1 MLGRYGS
8 RNQLKIGSWL
18 HIRNASRTSVLVAF
32 ILLILF
38 LPEVV
43 SAQMTT
49 SDVGLDFAT
58 ATGLATTDIRVF
70 VGRVINAFFALL
82 GFIVVLLYIYA
93 GYLWMTARGDAAKV
107 DQAKKVITNTT
118 IGLIIMIMAYSIT
131 AFIIQALTGHS
142 IVPGAG
148 GGDRGREWGEMP
160 HGGPTGELGNGI
172 IEYHYPEVGQIDVP
186 RNTNIS
192 ITFKRPL
199 VLSTVFRNYDDAETY
214 DIADDTVDGG
224 AVPEVLQ
231 LNTDN
236 FKIIA
241 VTELGGMDGS
251 SPDERFDTRYPD
263 EGALVDPPPTVRI
276 TAVAAAFD
284 PLEGQTI
291 TISPA
296 LPIGS
301 PTTDVV
307 YRVALRGGDNGIK
320 VWSPSDTES
329 ADPDQQNAFTS
340 MNADGG
346 YFWPFTTGTM
356 LDLTPPHITSVVPIP
371 VIDPS
376 RPADVVPR
384 NQLLQIYFNEA
395 VDPTTVSG
403 IIGEG
408 GGFTNIEVKARCLPD
423 TDCDFSDGE
432 SFISISGKIYIG
444 NRYRTAEFVPSEPC
458 EGITE
463 NSCGNQV
470 FCLPRNVEIRVRALA
485 ATLSSE
491 PPKASRPDGVL
502 DMVGNSFDGNGN
514 ETAEGPESAERRI
527 DFNRNNPP
535 AALAGIND
543 TARWIYHVGEEIDLR
558 PPTVMDIDP
567 KSAPPVDPLHPNHPE
582 GPSRVPTDLPITVLW
597 DKIMS
602 VRSMRTGAYDEVRNA
617 FSDGRTTIALRA
629 KELAKKSLDQDCSDP
644 AEDCPYIQLD
654 PPYFFMDLGEGPV
667 EIGDEMV
674 TRMMIT
680 HRGFFTANDMGYTM
694 EEMVSWPGRLPVYQ
708 PVIGA
713 QIQDTLQNCFFP
725 SVGWNCAMGDNNSCC
740 NRNGQED
747 YLCSI

>member
-1 MLGRYGS
+1 MLGRYGY
-8 RNQLKIGSWL
+8 RNRPKVGSWL
-18 HIRNASRTSVLVAF
+18 HIRNASRTLVLVAF
-32 ILLILF
+32 VLLVLF
-38 LPEVV
+38 LPEIV
-43 SAQMTT
+43 SAQLTT
-49 SDVGLDFAT
+49 GDVGLDFAT

-82 GFIVVLLYIYA
+82 GFIAVLLYVYA
-93 GYLWMTARGDAAKV
+93 GYLWMTSTGDAAKV

-118 IGLIIMIMAYSIT
+118 IGLVIMIMAYSIT

-142 IVPGAG
+142 IVPGVG
-148 GGDRGREWGEMP
+148 DGDSRRDRGDMPIGDR
-160 HGGPTGELGNGI
+160 TYELGNGI
-172 IEYHYPEVGQIDVP
+172 IEYHYPEVGQVDVP

-199 VLSTVFRNYDDAETY
+199 VLSTVFRNYDDAGTY
-214 DIADDTVDGG
+214 GTEDDTVGG
-224 AVPEVLQ
+224 VAVPEVLQ

-241 VTELGGMDGS
+241 VADLGGTDGA
-251 SPDERFDTRYPD
+251 SPDERFSTRYPD
-263 EGALVDPPPTVRI
+263 SGALVDPPPTVRV
-276 TAVAAAFD
+276 TAVRVVFD

-301 PTTDVV
+301 PTTDIA
-307 YRVALRGGDNGIK
+307 YRVALKGGDNGIK
-320 VWSPSDTES
+320 VWWPGVTEG
-329 ADPDQQNAFTS
+329 AELVQKNAFSS

-346 YFWPFTTGTM
+346 YYWPFTTGTM
-356 LDLTPPHITSVVPIP
+356 LDLTPPHITWVEPTP
-371 VIDPS
+371 VIDPG
-376 RPADVVPR
+376 RPENVAAR

-408 GGFTNIEVKARCLPD
+408 GGFTNIEVRARCLPD
-423 TDCDFSDGE
+423 TDCDFNDGVDFT
-432 SFISISGKIYIG
+432 SVLGKIFIG

-458 EGITE
+458 DGVTE
-463 NSCGNQV
+463 NTCGNQV

-514 ETAEGPESAERRI
+514 GTAEGPESAERRT
-527 DFNRNNPP
+527 DFNRNSPP

-543 TARWIYHVGEEIDLR
+543 TARWTYHVGERIDLV
-558 PPTVMDIDP
+558 PPTIMDIDP
-567 KSAPPVDPLHPNHPE
+567 KSPPPIDRAHPE
-582 GPSRVPTDLPITVLW
+582 GPSKVPTDLPITVLW
-597 DKIMS
+597 DKTMS
-602 VRSMRTGAYDEVRNA
+602 VMSMRTGAYDEDENA
-617 FSDGRTTIALRA
+617 FSDDRTTISLRS
-629 KELAKKSLDQDCSDP
+629 KELAKESLDQDCSDP
-644 AEDCPYIQLD
+644 DVACPYVSLD
-654 PPYFFMDLGEGPV
+654 PPYFFIDLGEGPE
-667 EIGDEMV
+667 EIGGIKR

-680 HRGFFTANDMGYTM
+680 HRIFFTANDMGYTM
-694 EEMVSWPGRLPVYQ
+694 EETASWPERLPVYQ

-725 SVGWNCAMGDNNSCC
+725 SVGWNCDMGDNNSCC
-740 NRNGQED
+740 NRVGQED
-747 YLCSI
+747 YFCPL